1 MLNDMLRAL
10 ARLVL
15 RRPSPAELCFARGLC
30 LGTSLF
36 VWTAA
41 FSLQW
46 GASALVVTAT
56 IVAAAAALSCSAGW
70 TRVSAAALS
79 ARSRCLLQLFVAGW
93 TIAAPGLA
101 ALTLDMLRWAPLT
114 ALDHALVSFTVV
126 LAAAGAVLGAPFAA
140 LARLATADSTRPD
153 SVRRLGPSAWLV
165 AGIGIA
171 LLVIPLT
178 LAVWLGLQLT
188 AWLAAG
194 GGVLTALLTLWPI
207 GVGRMP
213 ERRPADTGVVG
224 GVQGDAIDEGGTT
237 SLVAP
242 ACFAL
247 FAGAAFAAAARLG
260 LQLVPAGAYAYYG
273 LAGGAVLGVVAGLA
287 WARKRRGTRASST
300 FGTGPL
306 LATAM
311 WLAVL
316 LACYPPITEF
326 ALWLGASVSQVW
338 LVLPLRA
345 GVVAALVLPAGA
357 AFGWLCGRFD
367 DGEMNGLRPTS
378 CAVLAGAGCVLAWW
392 WAPPPATLAAAG
404 AVLGLA
410 LLAWRSWESQPVRS
424 SRWALPAIAGM
435 AGLAAPL
442 FSANADPS
450 RPARL
455 LYSTPAFLA
464 YRAGMSPD
472 LLRFADEGRLMT
484 TLAGP
489 DAAWTAW
496 KHRGVQLTL
505 CADGV
510 PRFAATLDT
519 TVCPQNS
526 AELVPAVLPLVLHEH
541 PQDVLLM
548 GLGGTTTLSSCL
560 AFPVRS
566 VTCVEGDAALVRI
579 ADDLICRRAAINP
592 LDDERL
598 RLITVEPAHAAAAA
612 DRTYDVIIVNEPHSS
627 LARAA
632 AQWTTDF
639 YQRLAGKLADR
650 GLLCQRFQYVDYGA
664 QPLRELLCTLRTVF
678 PRVVL
683 LETAPGEMVFIAW
696 SSDHPLAD
704 GALVERASATHV
716 RRLLSQLGWDWSVLL
731 ALAALDP
738 QQTAQIAMGDDVRPN
753 RASEGRFAWR
763 LPPEAMRWAAKRD
776 EVVALISGRTTQ
788 LLAWMGDTPDAPDI
802 AQRLADVG
810 EQHRILR
817 EHPDFHW
824 TYRKS
829 LRQRLKD
836 RPRTAIVQVAHEGL
850 ERQMHPEDQ
859 RRKSY
864 LVALGAAASQEAPD
878 ADSVRNLTRFVEPYD
893 PLVSYFVHLEAA
905 QLWSRSAEPDPR
917 EEFSHR
923 LHSVFYGT
931 ADDRSVR
938 TVTAALE
945 LILEHPQAVDDPLQR
960 WDTCNALLQA
970 VSQRWD
976 LRARQAGKSRF
987 EATDAEESITVIKR
1001 TLDTMDS
1008 LAAAAGVA
1016 QTDWDAR
1023 RTVLERQLV
1032 RPLRTYRARVT
1043 QQISRAAALRQAQ
1056 QATAEAEIVR

>member
-1 MLNDMLRAL
+1 MLNDTLRAL
-10 ARLVL
+10 VRLVL
-15 RRPSPAELCFARGLC
+15 RRPSLAELCFARGLC

-46 GASALVVTAT
+46 GASSRVVTAM
-56 IVAAAAALSCSAGW
+56 IVAAAAALACSAGW
-70 TRVSAAALS
+70 TRVSGGPPAAL
-79 ARSRCLLQLFVAGW
+79 ARGLLQLFVAGW

-101 ALTLDMLRWAPLT
+101 ALTLDMLRWAPL
-114 ALDHALVSFTVV
+114 AVLDHALVSFSVV
-126 LAAAGAVLGAPFAA
+126 LAAAGASLGAPVVA
-140 LARLATADSTRPD
+140 LIRLATADGTGPNGGWRF
-153 SVRRLGPSAWLV
+153 GPSAWLV
-165 AGIGIA
+165 AGIGTA
-171 LLVIPLT
+171 LLVLPMT
-178 LAVWLGLQLT
+178 LAVWLGLQFIG
-188 AWLAAG
+188 WIAASA
-194 GGVLTALLTLWPI
+194 GVLTALLTLWPI
-207 GVGRMP
+207 DVGRMP
-213 ERRPADTGVVG
+213 EPPPAETS
-224 GVQGDAIDEGGTT
+224 AIDGMQRATIGAGDTV
-237 SLVAP
+237 SLIAS
-242 ACFAL
+242 ACGAL
-247 FAGAAFAAAARLG
+247 FAGATFAATTRLG
-260 LQLVPAGAYAYYG
+260 LQLVLVGAYAFYAI
-273 LAGGAVLGVVAGLA
+273 AGGALLGVAAGRA
-287 WARKRRGTRASST
+287 GARKPGRTHTAST
-300 FGTGPL
+300 FGIGAL
-306 LATAM
+306 LATAV

-316 LACYPPITEF
+316 LACYPAITQF
-326 ALWLGASVSQVW
+326 ALWLGMSVSQVW
-338 LVLPLRA
+338 LLLTLRA
-345 GVVAALVLPAGA
+345 GMVATLVVPVGAAL
-357 AFGWLCGRFD
+357 GWICGRVD
-367 DGEMNGLRPTS
+367 NGPMDGLRPAS
-378 CAVLAGAGCVLAWW
+378 CAVLAGTGCLLAWSL
-392 WAPPPATLAAAG
+392 ALPPGIVAAAG
-404 AVLGLA
+404 AALGLV
-410 LLAWRSWESQPVRS
+410 LLAWQSWA
-424 SRWALPAIAGM
+424 SRPGRRWGWALSAIAGM
-435 AGLAAPL
+435 ALAAPL
-442 FSANADPS
+442 FSGNAAPS

-455 LYSTPAFLA
+455 LYSTPALLA
-464 YRAGMSPD
+464 YRAGMPPD
-472 LLRFADEGRLMT
+472 LLAFADEGRLVT
-484 TLAGP
+484 DVAGA

-510 PRFAATLDT
+510 PRFTATLDT

-566 VTCVEGDAALVRI
+566 VTCIEDDAALI
-579 ADDLICRRAAINP
+579 QMADEFICRRAAVNP

-627 LARAA
+627 LARSA

-639 YQRLAGKLADR
+639 YRRLAGKLADR

-664 QPLRELLCTLRTVF
+664 QPLRELLRTLQTAF
-678 PRVVL
+678 PSVVL
-683 LETAPGEMVFIAW
+683 FETAPGEMVFIA
-696 SSDHPLAD
+696 SPSDHPLAD

-738 QQTAQIAMGDDVRPN
+738 QQTAQVAMGDDIRPN

-763 LPPEAMRWAAKRD
+763 LPPEAMRWGAKRD

-788 LLAWMGDTPDAPDI
+788 LLAWMGETPDAPDI

-864 LVALGAAASQEAPD
+864 LVALGAAATQEKPD

-905 QLWSRSAEPDPR
+905 QLWSRSAEPDSR
-917 EEFSHR
+917 EELSHR
-923 LHSVFYGT
+923 LHGVFYGS

-945 LILEHPQAVDDPLQR
+945 LILDHPQAIDDPLQR

-987 EATDAEESITVIKR
+987 EAADAEESIAVIKR
-1001 TLDTMDS
+1001 TLEAMDS
-1008 LAAAAGVA
+1008 LAVATGVSQA
-1016 QTDWDAR
+1016 DWDAR

-1032 RPLRTYRARVT
+1032 RPLRTYRASVT
-1043 QQISRAAALRQAQ
+1043 RRISRAAAPREIQH
-1056 QATAEAEIVR
+1056 QATAEHAAAR